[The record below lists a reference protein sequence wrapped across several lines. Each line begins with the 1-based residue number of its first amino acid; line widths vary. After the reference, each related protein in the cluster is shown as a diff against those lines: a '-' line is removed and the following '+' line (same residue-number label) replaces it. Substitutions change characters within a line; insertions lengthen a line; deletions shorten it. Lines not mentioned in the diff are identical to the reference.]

1 MKPCFFQTYTYLLLF
16 GRNAFVVLILRHDDD
31 NTVIS
36 KLDEMI
42 STNTVLHTGARPNA
56 SFEIRYVQ
64 VSEHA
69 SASPHKR
76 IDSQTLGNVTSDVIL
91 SRFRL
96 VGPPIHSA
104 PALISQLVRLVK
116 PTGSELLVHNAIIHV
131 V

>member
-42 STNTVLHTGARPNA
+42 STNTVLQERPNA
-56 SFEIRYVQ
+56 SCEIRYNMCR
-64 VSEHA
+64 
-69 SASPHKR
+69 SASLQAHLHTT
-76 IDSQTLGNVTSDVIL
+76 IDSQTLGNVISDVIL